1 METNDNNV
9 NKEPPSDGS
18 RKKAKAKKGA
28 KTSGAAAVAVVLD
41 APARAGH
48 GPATVPL
55 SQAKMEL
62 ELELSAI
69 LRGAFAFA
77 GASFSSA
84 PSTSTWYLV
93 SASYH
98 VPGAVE
104 SERTA
109 PERHLRDHP
118 ILLLPSVVMALVL
131 VESLLLRSR
140 SSTGSS
146 RFPDSLMSDSR
157 AGRVRIQ

>member
-77 GASFSSA
+77 GASFSSV
-84 PSTSTWYLV
+84 PSTSECMLYWCGLECLV
-93 SASYH
+93 SVSYR
-98 VPGAVE
+98 VSQTWSCG
-104 SERTA
+104 ER
-109 PERHLRDHP
+109 
-118 ILLLPSVVMALVL
+118 
-131 VESLLLRSR
+131 
-140 SSTGSS
+140 
-146 RFPDSLMSDSR
+146 PDCAR
-157 AGRVRIQ
+157 KTCI